1 MMAKINSLIIHQTLN
16 YDKTG
21 KMKIESGV
29 YGMKPI
35 KRLSGDIAYT
45 QKQVIPSCLLTR
57 GDDLFI
63 DVGKEGGRIT
73 TELMH
78 SFINKELYS
87 SG

>member
-57 GDDLFI
+57 GDELSE
-63 DVGKEGGRIT
+63 KTAT
-73 TELMH
+73 T
-78 SFINKELYS
+78 YS
-87 SG
+87 PTVTQYHRRDQA

>member
-57 GDDLFI
+57 GD
-63 DVGKEGGRIT
+63 
-73 TELMH
+73 ELSEKNGDYLLSH
-78 SFINKELYS
+78 CYAVPSA
-87 SG
+87 